1 MNRGDATAF
10 LPNFVRF
17 PSLRGLHSS
26 TVQPW
31 RTPGAGPDAAGA
43 RRKSSPTGARTGASG
58 CGSPCS
64 RTLGRPVSAASPA
77 SAPAAARR
85 APAAGR
91 TPAARGGA
99 TAGRGTAAGVAP
111 VVPAVV
117 PVAPRRTGVTAT
129 DPPAARTRVT
139 RVGRRGRPA
148 VRPVP
153 PAGLAERH
161 PGPPVP
167 AGLGRRDEHDHG
179 HRQDDA
185 FDRGVTHGVTLLP
198 FPRSGPPWAP
208 RLAPRLARCRGDA
221 RPPRRAK
228 QS

>member
-1 MNRGDATAF
+1 MNSGDATAF

-31 RTPGAGPDAAGA
+31 RTPGGETDAAGA
-43 RRKSSPTGARTGASG
+43 RRICCPAGAR
-58 CGSPCS
+58 PCAV
-64 RTLGRPVSAASPA
+64 RTRFPLFQKLSCPVSAASTA
-77 SAPAAARR
+77 SAPATAR
-85 APAAGR
+85 R
-91 TPAARGGA
+91 TPAARRTSA
-99 TAGRGTAAGVAP
+99 AGRGAAAGVSPMAP
-111 VVPAVV
+111 VVPAV
-117 PVAPRRTGVTAT
+117 APRRAGVSAA
-129 DPPAARTRVT
+129 DPPAARPRVA

-148 VRPVP
+148 VRAVP
-153 PAGLAERH
+153 AAALAERH
-161 PGPPVP
+161 PGPPAP
-167 AGLGRRDEHDHG
+167 AGLRRRDEHDHG

-185 FDRGVTHGVTLLP
+185 FDRGVTHGATLLP

-221 RPPRRAK
+221 RPGRHAK